1 MTIKVCC
8 WQKHFSSSQKF
19 LKFPQQLLVS
29 VEAYLYVKNQTCC
42 FESLWS
48 RLTTSTWNGWIN
60 ILLLLLPYHKQKT
73 NFITRLI
80 LASILTHYFV
90 VTLGIFRHAWPHPP
104 EQPTNI
110 KCFLGPLVISKNST
124 SQLKVF
130 VRYCSLKNLAFWFVL
145 RFSDHKSRTRF
156 FAKCKKKYWIFIL
169 K

>member
-1 MTIKVCC
+1 MTIKVCF
-8 WQKHFSSSQKF
+8 WQKNVSSSQKF
-19 LKFPQQLLVS
+19 FKFPQQLLIS

-42 FESLWS
+42 LEFLWS

-60 ILLLLLPYHKQKT
+60 ILLLLLPYHIQKT
-73 NFITRLI
+73 KN
-80 LASILTHYFV
+80 STHSCVNSDLLFV
-90 VTLGIFRHAWPHPP
+90 VTLGIFRHAWPRPP

-145 RFSDHKSRTRF
+145 RFLDHKSRTRC

>member
-80 LASILTHYFV
+80 LASILTHYLLSLWAYSGMPDH
-90 VTLGIFRHAWPHPP
+90 THL
-104 EQPTNI
+104 
-110 KCFLGPLVISKNST
+110 S
-124 SQLKVF
+124 SQLIL
-130 VRYCSLKNLAFWFVL
+130 SAFLDIV
-145 RFSDHKSRTRF
+145 
-156 FAKCKKKYWIFIL
+156 KKYQKIQLHNSRFLWDIVV
-169 K
+169 